1 MTSLSSSG
9 AVERRSLWSATDLLA
24 HQFPEPRWAVPG
36 VIPEGLT
43 LLAGPPKVGKSWLSL
58 NLGVAVAT
66 GTPALGSVQV
76 DAGHVLYLA
85 LEDTPRR
92 LQRRLHTVIVD
103 QTIPEQLAFAVDW
116 PPMPAG
122 GADLLHKTLAA
133 APDTRLIVV
142 DVLAKVRGNTDT
154 RGSMY
159 DADYV
164 AMGHLKAVADAH
176 NTAVVVVHHV
186 RKSGSEDFLETI
198 SGTNGLAGAA
208 DTIAVLRRSRNAA
221 DAVLH
226 ITGRDV
232 EEAEHAL
239 RFDSATGTWSLLDG
253 PATDYTLGDT
263 RRAILTLLR
272 ETGHALRPAE
282 IAARLALRADAVRQ
296 TCVRMAKDGQL
307 VADGGHYEAPP
318 SSAGNA
324 ASIELPVDSSGVA
337 AHSDTSTDCHT
348 ASTWGNDSS
357 DRGDTAVGC
366 DLARSVA

>member
-66 GTPALGSVQV
+66 GSPALDSVEV
-76 DAGHVLYLA
+76 NAGHVLYLA

-103 QTIPEQLAFAVDW
+103 QTVPEQLAFAVDW
-116 PPMPAG
+116 PPMPTG
-122 GADLLHKTLAA
+122 GADLLHKTLTST
-133 APDTRLIVV
+133 PDTRLVVV

-159 DADYV
+159 DADYA

-208 DTIAVLRRSRNAA
+208 DTIAVLRRSATPPMPSCTSPVVTSKKPNTHSVSTPPPAHGPFSDGPLPTTRLEILAGPS
-221 DAVLH
+221 L
-226 ITGRDV
+226 
-232 EEAEHAL
+232 L
-239 RFDSATGTWSLLDG
+239 CSARPAGCVRPRSLLD
-253 PATDYTLGDT
+253 
-263 RRAILTLLR
+263 
-272 ETGHALRPAE
+272 
-282 IAARLALRADAVRQ
+282 
-296 TCVRMAKDGQL
+296 
-307 VADGGHYEAPP
+307 
-318 SSAGNA
+318 
-324 ASIELPVDSSGVA
+324 
-337 AHSDTSTDCHT
+337 
-348 ASTWGNDSS
+348 
-357 DRGDTAVGC
+357 
-366 DLARSVA
+366 